1 MKKALI
7 YISGL
12 IFFLILIY
20 LLKTESN
27 PNFITQTER
36 EINDMKKQKDSIFV
50 MAEEV
55 TKKTEQLKLE
65 NDSLVALEPKVI
77 IQQKVVE
84 KIVLKENNDIE
95 VRPLPI
101 IRQNDVELDE
111 LRSEINILK
120 SIISQLT
127 YERDSLQN
135 IIENNR
141 ENDR

>member
-1 MKKALI
+1 MKKTLI

-36 EINDMKKQKDSIFV
+36 EINDMKEQKDSIFV

-55 TKKTEQLKLE
+55 TKKNEQIKLE
-65 NDSLVALEPKVI
+65 NDSLLALEPKVI

-135 IIENNR
+135 IVGNNR
-141 ENDR
+141 

>member
-36 EINDMKKQKDSIFV
+36 EINDMKEQKDSIFV

-55 TKKTEQLKLE
+55 TKKTEQIKLE

-135 IIENNR
+135 IVGNNR
-141 ENDR
+141 